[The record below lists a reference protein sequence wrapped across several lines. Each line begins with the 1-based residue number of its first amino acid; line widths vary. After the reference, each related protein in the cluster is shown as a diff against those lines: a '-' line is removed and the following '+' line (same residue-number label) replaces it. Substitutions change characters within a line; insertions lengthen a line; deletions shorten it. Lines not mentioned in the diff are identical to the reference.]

1 MITLHRSVTSTADPH
16 AAFVYLADFSNAEEW
31 DSGTVRCERVSG
43 DGGVGTTYRN
53 VSRFGGRNVELEY
66 TVEKVD
72 EPTFVIV
79 GRNKST
85 TSRDTIVVTPG
96 PTGGCRVDYTA
107 EFEFSG
113 LARYLGPVVRPLLDR
128 LGDNTA
134 KQLTDCLD
142 RL

>member
-16 AAFVYLADFSNAEEW
+16 AGFVYLADFSNAAEW
-31 DSGTVRCERVSG
+31 DSGTVSCERVSG
-43 DGGVGTTYRN
+43 DGGVGTRYRN

-66 TVEKVD
+66 TVEEVD

-79 GRNKST
+79 GRNKNT
-85 TSRDTIVVTPG
+85 TGRDTIVVTPG
-96 PTGGCRVDYTA
+96 PAGGCRVDYTA

-134 KQLTDCLD
+134 RQLTECLN